1 MGRRISTMKAEL
13 KGLEKVAKETVAEI
27 VKTEELVPTLLLE
40 SPEGFDVMGIV
51 MESKEDI
58 LNTIKTLLRDK
69 KATSYAL
76 VIEGYATKSVEAANK
91 VQGKIRD
98 LPPDDRFDIAS
109 VTLVE
114 KGETPKLITS
124 IIDSDKNGIR
134 SLRGWETS
142 QSATGRF
149 IIEDW

>member
-1 MGRRISTMKAEL
+1 MKTEL
-13 KGLEKVAKETVAEI
+13 ESLEKVAKETVAEI
-27 VKTEELVPTLLLE
+27 VKTEELVPTLLME
-40 SPEGFDVMGIV
+40 SPEGFEVMGIV

-69 KATSYAL
+69 KAKAYAL
-76 VIEGYATKSVEAANK
+76 VIEGYATKSVDAANR

-98 LPPDDRFDIAS
+98 LPLDDRFDVAS

-114 KGETPKLITS
+114 KGKTPKLIS
-124 IIDSDKNGIR
+124 SVIDSDKDGIR

-149 IIEDW
+149 LIEDW